1 VLEPTRLVVKF
12 PKVVPSG
19 ILQGLDS
26 IIFDFSRMQSMIINA
41 KGTFLLRIF
50 FHDDEL
56 WRIRIVGDRS
66 IVKYVELFTDWK
78 RSHGNEDSEEE
89 RA

>member
-1 VLEPTRLVVKF
+1 LVLEPTRLVVKF

-41 KGTFLLRIF
+41 KGTVEF